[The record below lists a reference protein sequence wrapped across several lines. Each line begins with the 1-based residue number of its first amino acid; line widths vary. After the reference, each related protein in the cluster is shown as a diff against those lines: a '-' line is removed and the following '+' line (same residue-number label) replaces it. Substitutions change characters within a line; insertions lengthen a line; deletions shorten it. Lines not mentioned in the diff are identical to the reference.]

1 MTALHCRYLRV
12 ALHESKIW
20 SVPYH
25 SGFATNNGF
34 FVPHTNHAQLIHRIA
49 AHGSRAHH
57 PRALPPPTGTL
68 STPLRIAPMW
78 LRDVHAATVWE
89 PQGDGHL
96 TRQHDSYPLPG
107 TDTIRAAR
115 AHRRRNEA
123 TSRGVAVPL
132 RLGGGRD
139 VSEVDRPGE

>member
-1 MTALHCRYLRV
+1 MASSYLIPITPNLYIESQHTDPGPIIRV
-12 ALHESKIW
+12 LS
-20 SVPYH
+20 
-25 SGFATNNGF
+25 
-34 FVPHTNHAQLIHRIA
+34 L
-49 AHGSRAHH
+49 
-57 PRALPPPTGTL
+57 PPTGTL
-68 STPLRIAPMW
+68 STPLPIAPMW